1 MDINEIIE
9 RVHHIPEA
17 SADKLASCLSE
28 MSLPKGFRVLEAGK
42 VETDIYF
49 IRRGLAR
56 AFIPVDGEE
65 ITFWLGKEGDA
76 IFSLKSYTDNLP
88 GYETIELM
96 EDSDLYRLKR
106 DALQQ
111 LFNEDIGIANWGR
124 RFAEREFLQ
133 TEQRL
138 IPFLCTTASERYARL
153 LEESPDL
160 LQRLPLEHLASWLGI
175 TPVSLSRIRAKMKD
189 DEGQGQ

>member
-65 ITFWLGKEGDA
+65 ITFWLGKEGDT

-111 LFNEDIGIANWGR
+111 L
-124 RFAEREFLQ
+124 
-133 TEQRL
+133 
-138 IPFLCTTASERYARL
+138 S
-153 LEESPDL
+153 
-160 LQRLPLEHLASWLGI
+160 
-175 TPVSLSRIRAKMKD
+175 MKTS
-189 DEGQGQ
+189 G

>member
-1 MDINEIIE
+1 MDINEIID
-9 RVHHIPEA
+9 RVHHIPES
-17 SADKLASCLSE
+17 SAGKLVACFSE
-28 MSLPKGFRVLEAGK
+28 ISLPKGFRMLEAGK

-49 IRRGLAR
+49 IRHGLAR

-76 IFSLKSYTDNLP
+76 LFSLKSYTDSLP

-106 DALQQ
+106 DALQL
-111 LFNEDIGIANWGR
+111 LFKEDIEIANWGR
-124 RFAEREFLQ
+124 RFAEREFQ
-133 TEQRL
+133 QAERRL
-138 IPFLCTTASERYARL
+138 IPFLHTTASERYARL

-175 TPVSLSRIRAKMKD
+175 TPVSLSRIRARMKVAD
-189 DEGQGQ
+189 GPG

>member
-1 MDINEIIE
+1 MDINEIID
-9 RVHHIPEA
+9 RVHHIPES
-17 SADKLASCLSE
+17 SAGKLVACFSE
-28 MSLPKGFRVLEAGK
+28 ISLPKGFRMLEAGK

-76 IFSLKSYTDNLP
+76 LFSLKSYTDSLP

-106 DALQQ
+106 DALQL
-111 LFNEDIGIANWGR
+111 LFKEDIEIANWGR
-124 RFAEREFLQ
+124 RFAEREFQQ

-175 TPVSLSRIRAKMKD
+175 TPVSLSRIRARMKAD
-189 DEGQGQ
+189 DVPGQ

>member
-1 MDINEIIE
+1 MLRNM
-9 RVHHIPEA
+9 H
-17 SADKLASCLSE
+17 
-28 MSLPKGFRVLEAGK
+28 
-42 VETDIYF
+42 
-49 IRRGLAR
+49 
-56 AFIPVDGEE
+56 IPVDGEE

-153 LEESPDL
+153 LEESPDM

-175 TPVSLSRIRAKMKD
+175 TPVSLSRIRAKMKAD
-189 DEGQGQ
+189 DGQGQ

>member
-1 MDINEIIE
+1 MDINEIID
-9 RVHHIPEA
+9 RIHHIPES
-17 SADKLASCLSE
+17 SAGKLVACFSE
-28 MSLPKGFRVLEAGK
+28 ISLPKGFRMLEAGK

-49 IRRGLAR
+49 IRHGLAR

-106 DALQQ
+106 DALQL
-111 LFNEDIGIANWGR
+111 LFKEDIEIANWGR
-124 RFAEREFLQ
+124 RFAEHEFQ
-133 TEQRL
+133 QAEQRL
-138 IPFLCTTASERYARL
+138 IPFLHTTASERYARL

-175 TPVSLSRIRAKMKD
+175 TPVSLSRIRARMKVAD
-189 DEGQGQ
+189 GQG

>member
-1 MDINEIIE
+1 MDINEIID
-9 RVHHIPEA
+9 RIHHIPES
-17 SADKLASCLSE
+17 SAGKLVACFSE
-28 MSLPKGFRVLEAGK
+28 ISLPKGFRMLEAGK

-49 IRRGLAR
+49 IRHGLAR
-56 AFIPVDGEE
+56 AFIPGDGEE

-76 IFSLKSYTDNLP
+76 LFSLKSYTDSLP

-106 DALQQ
+106 DALQL
-111 LFNEDIGIANWGR
+111 LFKEDIEIANWGR
-124 RFAEREFLQ
+124 RFAEREFQ
-133 TEQRL
+133 QAERRL
-138 IPFLCTTASERYARL
+138 IPFLHTTASERYARL

-175 TPVSLSRIRAKMKD
+175 TPVSLSRIRARMKVAD
-189 DEGQGQ
+189 GPG

>member
-1 MDINEIIE
+1 MDINEIID
-9 RVHHIPEA
+9 RIHHIPES
-17 SADKLASCLSE
+17 SAGKLVACFSE
-28 MSLPKGFRVLEAGK
+28 ISLPKGFRMLEAGK

-49 IRRGLAR
+49 IRHGLAR

-106 DALQQ
+106 DALQL
-111 LFNEDIGIANWGR
+111 LFKEDIEIANWGR
-124 RFAEREFLQ
+124 RFAEREFQ
-133 TEQRL
+133 QAERRL
-138 IPFLCTTASERYARL
+138 IPFLHTTASERYARL

-175 TPVSLSRIRAKMKD
+175 TPVSLSRIRARMKVAD
-189 DEGQGQ
+189 GQG

>member
-1 MDINEIIE
+1 MDINEIID
-9 RVHHIPEA
+9 RIHHIPES
-17 SADKLASCLSE
+17 SAGKLVACFSE
-28 MSLPKGFRVLEAGK
+28 ISLPKGFRMLEAGK

-49 IRRGLAR
+49 IRHGLAR

-106 DALQQ
+106 DALQL
-111 LFNEDIGIANWGR
+111 LFKEDIEIANWGR
-124 RFAEREFLQ
+124 RFAEREFHQ
-133 TEQRL
+133 AERRL
-138 IPFLCTTASERYARL
+138 IPFLHTTASERYARL

-175 TPVSLSRIRAKMKD
+175 TPVSLSRIRARMKAD
-189 DEGQGQ
+189 DVPGQ